1 MSHPIERG
9 VGIPLHILIGACIS
23 GLVLLEDQP
32 ELLAD
37 MKVYAVEVVLVSLHC
52 SLGGSFCFVVLE
64 DLPSLAGEELV
75 VLSAE
80 FLVHARV

>member
-1 MSHPIERG
+1 M
-9 VGIPLHILIGACIS
+9 HIGQQFAQKNPPPK
-23 GLVLLEDQP
+23 GWVRPTGRVLLKDQP

-52 SLGGSFCFVVLE
+52 SLSGSLSFVVLK
-64 DLPSLAGEELV
+64 DLPSLGAEELV